1 MDDFMRK
8 TAAVRNDILTSAVV
22 FYAVI
27 SINFSEKELFFLH
40 DLARDIY
47 AGGGGVGEGVGD
59 A

>member
-1 MDDFMRK
+1 MRK

-27 SINFSEKELFFLH
+27 RINFSEKELFFLH